1 MWYFAWVLG
10 IGFAVLLAIMNAMW
24 GEMEEARQAS
34 ENHAA
39 GRQAAD
45 EHEQSN

>member
-24 GEMEEARQAS
+24 GEMEEARQAA
-34 ENHAA
+34 ENDAA
-39 GRQAAD
+39 RRQSAD
-45 EHEQSN
+45 EHEQPH